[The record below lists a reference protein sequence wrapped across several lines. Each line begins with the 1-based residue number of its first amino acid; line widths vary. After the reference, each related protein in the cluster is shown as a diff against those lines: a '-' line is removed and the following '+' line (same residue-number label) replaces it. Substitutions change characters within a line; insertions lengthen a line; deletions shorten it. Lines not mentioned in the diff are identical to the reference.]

1 MVRSAPRGAWAVV
14 SLIWMRT
21 IALILAV
28 AAIAR
33 AIDAAIPSGE
43 HHADSAAA
51 TVPLLLAALAVIAA
65 AALNAIAES
74 LPGRIQAREEAHWR
88 TKVIAAAIRIFRG
101 PAASPEQRPL
111 TEGGVVDAATAAVEK
126 TAGYRATFLAPTF
139 ASFSAPLLV
148 VIGWAIIVNPL
159 SALALAVFVAL
170 VPGCITIAGKLLRQ
184 SNAEYRRKEAAA
196 TERYLEMID
205 GMGTLVRLEAADRER
220 DRFAQS
226 ARASMHEL
234 GRLLIQ
240 NQRMIIVN
248 DAVFAVLLGA
258 FAIGLCCGQLAAGQI
273 SLGAA
278 LAGILLT
285 VLLQEPIDR
294 TGRTFYVGLAGRAR
308 RDQLDRLINR
318 ARSIHEPAQEQQP
331 DENAT
336 FQGAPR
342 ISCHDVEIEAGGNP
356 ILKHIN
362 CVLPAGKRTV
372 IVGPSG
378 SGKSTLLRCLAGLTS
393 AQGRIRYD
401 GVRVDSHTRRAHT
414 TRMGQDA
421 AIVSGSVR
429 DNLKLARPDASDAE
443 LQTALQRARFT
454 MAGQDA
460 DSAQILDASVG
471 AQGNVLSGGA
481 KRRLMFARVLLR
493 DRPVLL
499 LDEATADLDR
509 ETEAQLRAALREY
522 SHGKTVVEIAHRID
536 TTLDADRIL
545 VIENGQITAAG
556 TPEQLREQPGY
567 YRDAL
572 AAFERAAGT
581 QANA

>member
-1 MVRSAPRGAWAVV
+1 MVRSAPRGAWAAV
-14 SLIWMRT
+14 SLIWTRT

-43 HHADSAAA
+43 HPVEPAAA
-51 TVPLLLAALAVIAA
+51 TVPLLLAALAVVAA

-101 PAASPEQRPL
+101 PADSPGQRPL

-308 RDQLDRLINR
+308 RDQLERLINR
-318 ARSIHEPAQEQQP
+318 ARGIPEPAREQQA

-342 ISCHDVEIEAGGNP
+342 VSCHDVEIEAGGNP

-378 SGKSTLLRCLAGLTS
+378 SGKSTLLRCLAGLSS

-429 DNLKLARPDASDAE
+429 DNLKLARPGASDAE
-443 LQTALQRARFT
+443 LQTALQRARFS

-460 DSAQILDASVG
+460 NSAQILDASVG

-522 SHGKTVVEIAHRID
+522 GHGKTVVEIAHRID
-536 TTLDADRIL
+536 TTVDADRIL

-572 AAFERAAGT
+572 AAFERAAGM